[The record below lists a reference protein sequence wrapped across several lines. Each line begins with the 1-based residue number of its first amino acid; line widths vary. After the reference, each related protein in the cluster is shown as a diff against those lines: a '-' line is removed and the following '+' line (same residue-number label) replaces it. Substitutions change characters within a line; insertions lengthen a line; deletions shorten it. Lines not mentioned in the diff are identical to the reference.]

1 MTLDFDLSLSSAY
14 GNNSQIARV
23 LTESWVEKYVF
34 CPNCGNSLS
43 SYENNKPVADFFC
56 SFCRE
61 DFELK
66 SKKNSM
72 GKKIVDGAYST
83 MIDRLQSS
91 QNPNFFFLNYDAKKF
106 QVNNLLV
113 IPKHFFISDIIEKR
127 KPLSANAKRAGWV
140 GCNILMQSIP
150 DSGKIYFV
158 KNSRY
163 EDKNLILG
171 NWSKTLFLRD
181 SKIEQKGWLIDIMMC
196 IDKLGKKDFTL
207 REMYTFAPYLKA
219 RYPNNNFIEDKIR
232 QQLQVLRDKNYLKFI
247 GRGNY
252 EVI

>member
-1 MTLDFDLSLSSAY
+1 
-14 GNNSQIARV
+14 
-23 LTESWVEKYVF
+23 
-34 CPNCGNSLS
+34 
-43 SYENNKPVADFFC
+43 
-56 SFCRE
+56 
-61 DFELK
+61 
-66 SKKNSM
+66 
-72 GKKIVDGAYST
+72 
-83 MIDRLQSS
+83 
-91 QNPNFFFLNYDAKKF
+91 
-106 QVNNLLV
+106 
-113 IPKHFFISDIIEKR
+113 
-127 KPLSANAKRAGWV
+127 
-140 GCNILMQSIP
+140 MQSIP

-158 KNSRY
+158 KNSRC

-207 REMYTFAPYLKA
+207 REMYAFAPYLKA